1 MANFSNNSNNTAR
14 KFIEPLVIKDAHIVM
29 KTRNF
34 SGNNPGKFDRPG
46 ARNFSIFLDP
56 EKVDVAKLQEIGWN
70 IKVGKPN
77 PEDPDDI
84 PSCFLRIHANWFP
97 LEDSRSSMNPM
108 IIKVVDGEKIRLDE
122 ETVKQL
128 DTDEILKCNITVTGR
143 WKESPTYTGV
153 VAYLKKLVVEVS
165 SDDDMAD
172 MFDGMDVNDQAPF

>member
-1 MANFSNNSNNTAR
+1 MNYDNNNTAR

-34 SGNNPGKFDRPG
+34 SGNNPGKFDKPG

-56 EKVDVAKLQEIGWN
+56 EKVDIPKLQEEGWN

-97 LEDSRSSMNPM
+97 LDDRRSGMNPM
-108 IIKVVDGEKIRLDE
+108 IIKIVGGEQIRLDE
-122 ETVKQL
+122 ETVKCL
-128 DTDEILKCNITVTGR
+128 DTDEILKCNLTITGR
-143 WKESPTYTGV
+143 YMESPTYTGV
-153 VAYLKKLVVEVS
+153 VSYLKKMVVQV
-165 SDDDMAD
+165 SDDSDMAD
-172 MFDGMDVNDQAPF
+172 MFDGMETDSPF

>member
-1 MANFSNNSNNTAR
+1 MSNYVNNTQK
-14 KFIEPLVIKDAHIVM
+14 KFIEPLVIKDARIVM

-56 EKVDVAKLQEIGWN
+56 EKVDIAKLQEEGWN

-97 LEDSRSSMNPM
+97 LDDSRSGLNPM
-108 IIKVVDGEKIRLDE
+108 IIKAIGGEQIRLDE
-122 ETVKQL
+122 ETVKAL
-128 DTDEILKCNITVTGR
+128 DTDEILKCNLTVTGR
-143 WKESPTYTGV
+143 YMESPTYTGV
-153 VAYLKKLVVEVS
+153 VAYLKKMVVQVS
-165 SDDDMAD
+165 EDDDMAD
-172 MFDGMDVNDQAPF
+172 MFDGIE